1 MDFVTG
7 PALWLIVLT
16 VGVIVLGG
24 AMAYGMRRNRDRTPS
39 EKVTTEVE
47 TRRGYEE
54 QDKNPPD

>member
-7 PALWLIVLT
+7 PALWLVVLT

-24 AMAYGMRRNRDRTPS
+24 AMAYGMRRNRDRTLS
-39 EKVTTEVE
+39 EKITTEVE